1 MLKEIINLDLI
12 SATIRMSTPFLFA
25 ALGGA
30 FIWAA
35 GKWNIALEGSM
46 LMGSF
51 FAVAGGLWSKSLGVG
66 LLASCFS
73 GMIIALLVG
82 FMIIWLKTDPIV
94 VGIGG
99 NLVSWGITVFVLEE
113 IFKLR
118 GGLFIKDIPF
128 FEPINIPFIDK
139 IPVINNIFSR
149 HTLLIYTGWIICI
162 ISWIILFRTP
172 LGLKIRSIG
181 ENEEAARTAGINVE
195 ITQFLCFL
203 FSGILAGI
211 GGAYL
216 SIAQLGG
223 IWSENMTAGRGFIAI
238 CAIVFGRNDPKWIL
252 LACLLF
258 GFADAIGI
266 RLQILQWQPQF
277 VLMIPY
283 ILTILILFLSTRERT
298 L

>member
-1 MLKEIINLDLI
+1 MLREITYLDLV

-35 GKWNIALEGSM
+35 GKWNVALEGSM

-51 FAVAGGLWSKSLGVG
+51 FAVAVGLWAKSLWVGV
-66 LLASCFS
+66 LASCLS
-73 GMIIALLVG
+73 GILIALLVG

-99 NLVSWGITVFVLEE
+99 NLVGWGITVFVLEE
-113 IFKLR
+113 IFNLR
-118 GGLFIKDIPF
+118 GGLFVKDIPF
-128 FEPINIPFIDK
+128 FKPINIPVISN
-139 IPVINNIFSR
+139 IPIISR
-149 HTLLIYTGWIICI
+149 ILSGHTLLIYLSWLICVL
-162 ISWIILFRTP
+162 SWITLFRTP

-181 ENEEAARTAGINVE
+181 ENEDAARTAGINVE
-195 ITQFLCFL
+195 LIQFSCFL
-203 FSGILAGI
+203 FSGLLAGL

-216 SIAQLGG
+216 SVAQLEGV
-223 IWSENMTAGRGFIAI
+223 WSENMTAGRGFIAI
-238 CAIVFGRNDPKWIL
+238 CAIVFGRNDPKWIF

-283 ILTILILFLSTRERT
+283 LLTILVLYLSTRERA